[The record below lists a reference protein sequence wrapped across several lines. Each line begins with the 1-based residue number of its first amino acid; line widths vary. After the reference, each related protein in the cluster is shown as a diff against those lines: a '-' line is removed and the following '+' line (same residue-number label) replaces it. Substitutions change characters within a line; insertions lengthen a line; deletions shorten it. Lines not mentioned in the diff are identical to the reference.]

1 MMGRFDF
8 EKLTV
13 YQRIR
18 EINARIIPLTFQVTE
33 SDKSLKDQL
42 RRATLS
48 VALNLAEGTGRISQA
63 DKGRFYVIARSS
75 TYECVAILQALVD
88 LGKISPQEY
97 ETYYHLYTEVSKML
111 FALHQRL
118 KTSPTPN

>member
-33 SDKSLKDQL
+33 SS
-42 RRATLS
+42 
-48 VALNLAEGTGRISQA
+48 G
-63 DKGRFYVIARSS
+63 
-75 TYECVAILQALVD
+75 
-88 LGKISPQEY
+88 
-97 ETYYHLYTEVSKML
+97 
-111 FALHQRL
+111 
-118 KTSPTPN
+118 